1 MHRKYLQS
9 LLVGCLGFTL
19 LAQAAEATGD
29 PVLIDLLDI
38 VPQSILDN
46 PDDSALLEA
55 FRRTILEAL
64 DD

>member
-1 MHRKYLQS
+1 MQQ
-9 LLVGCLGFTL
+9 